1 MPKGSHRVVIIG
13 GGFGGLSAARG
24 LGSKDVQVTLVDRR
38 NFHLFQPLLY
48 QVATGGLSPANI
60 AAPLRYV
67 LRRHKNVQVLLGNVI
82 GLDLDAREV
91 QLDGGRLPYDTLVVA
106 AGSTHH
112 YFGHDEW
119 AASAP
124 GLKTIEDATEIRRKI
139 LLAFEMAER
148 ETDPSEIRKWLT
160 FVVVG
165 GGPTAVE
172 LAGAVAEIARHTL
185 AKDFRSINPADAHV
199 LLVEATD
206 RVLPV
211 YPAELSARGA
221 KQLEQLG
228 VAVRTGT
235 MVVNV
240 SDQAVTVRVGET
252 LEDIPTRTVL
262 WGAGVKASPLA
273 GFLAAAA
280 GLTPDRQ
287 GRVAVQ
293 ADLSLAGHP
302 DVFAIG
308 DLALCVDDRG
318 QPLPG
323 VAPVAIQQGGHV
335 AQAVV
340 GRLRGKPTKPFRYR
354 DYGSMATIGRHRAV
368 AMVGKLRFA
377 GTLAWLLWLFIHLMY
392 IVEFQSRV
400 LVLVQWAWNYLTW
413 NRNARLITGTTER

>member
-1 MPKGSHRVVIIG
+1 
-13 GGFGGLSAARG
+13 GLSAARG

-60 AAPLRYV
+60 AAPLRSV

-82 GLDLDAREV
+82 GLDLAAREV

-148 ETDPSEIRKWLT
+148 ETDPSEIHKWLT

-199 LLVEATD
+199 ILVEATD

-240 SDQAVTVRVGET
+240 SDQAVTVRTGET

-273 GFLAAAA
+273 GLLAAAA

-287 GRVAVQ
+287 GRVPVQ
-293 ADLSLAGHP
+293 PDLSLAGHP

-323 VAPVAIQQGGHV
+323 VAPVAIQQGSHV
-335 AQAVV
+335 AQVVV

-377 GTLAWLLWLFIHLMY
+377 GTVAWLLWLFIHLMY
-392 IVEFQSRV
+392 IVEFQNRV

>member
-48 QVATGGLSPANI
+48 QVATGSLSPANI
-60 AAPLRYV
+60 AAPLRSV
-67 LRRHKNVQVLLGNVI
+67 LRRHKNVQVLLGNVV
-82 GLDLDAREV
+82 GLDFEAREV
-91 QLDGGRLPYDTLVVA
+91 QLDGGCLPYDTLVVA

-199 LLVEATD
+199 LLVEATE
-206 RVLPV
+206 RVLP
-211 YPAELSARGA
+211 G
-221 KQLEQLG
+221 
-228 VAVRTGT
+228 
-235 MVVNV
+235 
-240 SDQAVTVRVGET
+240 
-252 LEDIPTRTVL
+252 
-262 WGAGVKASPLA
+262 
-273 GFLAAAA
+273 
-280 GLTPDRQ
+280 
-287 GRVAVQ
+287 
-293 ADLSLAGHP
+293 
-302 DVFAIG
+302 
-308 DLALCVDDRG
+308 
-318 QPLPG
+318 
-323 VAPVAIQQGGHV
+323 
-335 AQAVV
+335 
-340 GRLRGKPTKPFRYR
+340 
-354 DYGSMATIGRHRAV
+354 
-368 AMVGKLRFA
+368 
-377 GTLAWLLWLFIHLMY
+377 
-392 IVEFQSRV
+392 
-400 LVLVQWAWNYLTW
+400 
-413 NRNARLITGTTER
+413 